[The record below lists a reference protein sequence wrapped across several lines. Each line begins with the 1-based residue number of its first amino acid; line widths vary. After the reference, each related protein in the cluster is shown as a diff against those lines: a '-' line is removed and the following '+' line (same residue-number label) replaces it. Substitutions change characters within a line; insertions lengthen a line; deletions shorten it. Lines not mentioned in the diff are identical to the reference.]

1 MTRRRAEIPGGERN
15 VAEEGG
21 EGVIFVVTEVGVGR
35 FAWHA
40 VFVEIWAPKSEVG
53 LKRGVQELNGVW
65 GWELNGVLRYGG

>member
-40 VFVEIWAPKSEVG
+40 VFVEIWAPKSEFG
-53 LKRGVQELNGVW
+53 LSGEFRK
-65 GWELNGVLRYGG
+65 